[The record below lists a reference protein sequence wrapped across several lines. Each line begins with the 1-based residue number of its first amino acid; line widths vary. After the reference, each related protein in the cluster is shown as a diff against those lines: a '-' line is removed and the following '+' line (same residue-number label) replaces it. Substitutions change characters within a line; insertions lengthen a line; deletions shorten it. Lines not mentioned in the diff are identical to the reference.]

1 MTMLDEV
8 FAKIDEEMGRLDH
21 ELKIELPDRIRKA
34 VELGDLREN
43 AEYKA
48 ALERQQFVQARM
60 SHLSQR
66 QSELA
71 QIDVKNLPTDRVGF
85 GSKVKLQDLDL
96 GDKYDFTI
104 VAGDYVDF
112 DAGQI
117 SLASP
122 IGQGLIGARM
132 NEEVV
137 VTLPAGERR
146 YRILEL
152 TTLPQQVGLDE

>member
-1 MTMLDEV
+1 MSMLDEV
-8 FAKIDEEMGRLDH
+8 IAKIDDEMGELDH
-21 ELKIELPDRIRKA
+21 ELKIDLPERITKA

-48 ALERQQFVQARM
+48 ALERQQFIQARM
-60 SHLSQR
+60 SHLSKR

-71 QIDVKNLPTDRVGF
+71 QIEVENLPVDRVGF
-85 GSKVKLQDLDL
+85 GSKVKVKDLDL
-96 GDKYDFTI
+96 GEIFDFTI

-117 SLASP
+117 SFASP
-122 IGQGLIGARM
+122 IGQGLLGAKEG
-132 NEEVV
+132 EEVT

-146 YRILEL
+146 YKIQEL
-152 TTLPQQVGLDE
+152 VTLPQQLDG